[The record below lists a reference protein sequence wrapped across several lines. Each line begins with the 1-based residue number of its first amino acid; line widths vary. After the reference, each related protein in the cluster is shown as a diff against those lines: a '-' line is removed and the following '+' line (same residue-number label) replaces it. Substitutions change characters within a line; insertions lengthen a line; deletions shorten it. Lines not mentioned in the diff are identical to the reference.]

1 MNKDMNIL
9 LNGKVLVKEGLT
21 FNEAL
26 EKVQVFVNA
35 YENKTPV
42 PVVGMIRRVSII
54 SDEEKYSENPKF
66 VWDTNIST
74 KELENA
80 IISTLPEKFGVCVIT
95 FDAHGFPYYN
105 FKGMDPECMSDQML
119 EQLRSTFITIVN
131 DGCKQSFFNW
141 ESAVCRAVI
150 YNAVEKEILVDIES

>member
-1 MNKDMNIL
+1 MMNIL

-21 FNEAL
+21 FKEAL

-35 YENKTPV
+35 YENKTHV

-66 VWDTNIST
+66 VWDTNFST
-74 KELENA
+74 KELENT
-80 IISTLPEKFGVCVIT
+80 IINILPEKFGVCVIT

-105 FKGMDPECMSDQML
+105 FKGMDPECMSDKML

-131 DGCKQSFFNW
+131 NGYKQSFFNW
-141 ESAVCRAVI
+141 ERAVYRAVI